1 LGQKLS
7 GFVLLSYSVGNL
19 IKEEKFMVSLKAK
32 KSKKIL
38 SLFLAVV
45 MILTVFPAAGLTAF
59 AEGAVSTPLVSRVL
73 LRNDPTAGNSASG
86 ITVKS
91 QSSGTYTYAA
101 FAYNTAN
108 LASVSTDEFV
118 GSATLSG
125 NISYANTDAAINNL
139 SVEIHMVPLTYAHPE
154 SNKAYA
160 DGYFGGNNYL
170 GTNGIFSLGDSSP
183 CPIGTAS
190 ATNNPYTTVCGYMNL
205 SADTL
210 VGTVSHTQTSYSFDV
225 ADKLQEV
232 KAAGA
237 KEVRFVVLQKTVNTN
252 TQCVSDAIV
261 ANPNLTVETKAV
273 SGTVTFGQIGY
284 GAYKNNGDD
293 RCDEATSSL
302 ILTSDTRSGTYS
314 YGVWKYD
321 GLSNL
326 PDDYG
331 MRVTTAT
338 FSGSI
343 SYLNVTLTEGMSV
356 GFFVVPDD
364 KVKEDSEKAGS
375 EQLVSAT
382 APKGTNA
389 MCSRTAL
396 IGSTTAS
403 NNPYTTIKN
412 AIGLTDADKIGS
424 VPRGTTSFSFDISKF
439 VQTAKDEG
447 WESIYIVGLQEKPN
461 TMNDSAST
469 QWSDATVT
477 FPTLSVKY
485 GIIEAPVVEGDEALN
500 AIEDS
505 INVYKHMMNAGK
517 VYTHMP
523 EAYEAFV
530 NARKA
535 YDQYKYGGVKD
546 TDIAGAKLALDRAVK
561 NMKEVTS
568 WKTGTAKASFAG
580 DSQPNYELN
589 GVNVGAV
596 ASSKNL
602 LYASTVTYN
611 DYAIKAPTHSA
622 SPFTSD
628 NEKCDIKIF
637 YKPSVLLYDGK
648 TTPSLP
654 IMASAQLHNTREDWY
669 FYGAYPTDSTGSGE
683 DNSNF
688 MLEGIWK
695 GHGDVN
701 HTNQNMEYGFCHG
714 QEGWSKAGF
723 NKNTAHISRWDA
735 HKPEYYR
742 TLGLPWSPFGGGWA
756 DHPAK
761 FANVLQF
768 KAQMPAD
775 TILATYYP
783 AWYTGAAKSST
794 NSNAHLDTTV
804 SFTNKETTYQETENT
819 YEGHKVPIYVL
830 NYKAVVDKAIAAAAR
845 FDFFTYTENGIDVTY
860 YREGGL
866 TAYIKAIDDIIN
878 LKPNSYFSNVSGND
892 ALEAAVK
899 NCEKAFTDAIA
910 AVDAADE
917 AKTEDTYTALRDAFE
932 KPGII
937 TTYEYGN
944 SKGIYTAQSWADFAR
959 AFENGKGVMATV
971 VADGY
976 NMGNTITA
984 FSDAM
989 IDYYNRL
996 ETTTPK
1002 VDASDLAKLID
1013 GSMKFDLDI
1022 FTESTRNNFINVV
1035 NTAKIAV
1042 WGAVENFG
1050 VKGMAL
1056 DDSEEARQIVSD
1068 QILNVYNTI
1077 QTLRISMDTMVETGP
1092 EEYYSLN
1099 TAVAT
1104 QNGLDLSKYAGTD
1117 AYLAAIEEAEKY
1129 AVTASETPLTNYSV
1143 QYKEYQDMVLK
1154 VIDCYKNLKKS
1165 VTTLTDGMILS
1176 AGKNVEILT
1185 EMDRGVDGKDERWRV
1200 GFTYPTEA
1208 VIIRTEHTAKSVK
1221 YGEGTV
1227 LWGTN
1232 MQNTDCPG
1240 NRLDSVSLN
1249 DTAAQAF
1256 EINQNRGNY
1265 FNHVKPGTMNATQL
1279 QQYAGNLSAGVYK
1292 GDALTESATINLSNV
1307 KITDIKNYSNSYR
1320 NVIIKSIA
1328 ASPGY
1333 EVINYD
1339 NAIGYDVTSII
1350 ANQRGNQDANDSI
1363 VSMSG
1368 NGNLTTFGEIYMK
1381 GDMSIQVPATEA
1393 KDVSK
1398 LTNDDGPK
1406 FDLYTTGTGDK
1417 TKYFG
1422 GTYCYDFI
1430 DGSFWY
1436 DGWGHSHQAYE
1447 SNVTVVD
1454 IASLIDL
1461 IKAADQITD
1470 GSKYTAQSWADFV
1483 SKRASAKAIPDY
1495 ETMSAQVIADYFK
1508 NNYDALLVAYKQL
1521 ELMPV
1526 RVSFSFM
1533 NADGI
1538 RDSINTDKSVNA
1550 TNSALTGMR
1559 YGETLRMYYNDKY
1572 PRIRNIIDG
1581 KDMPSYTADGRIYT
1595 FSHWDRDPKAE
1606 LDNKIT
1612 DNSVVYTAVYT
1623 SVSAPADFTDYNA
1636 KVRDLISLF
1645 TDNVFKKSDIDRYKA
1660 QLDALQ
1666 YFNMS
1671 EDDRAKLTI
1680 EADQA
1685 SVDAERDTIFKL
1697 YRTINNEKA
1706 NFPDVDVSALNAS
1719 EIYKKTAELDKDI
1732 YDVDNINIP
1741 EVYEQVTFGD
1751 SIRAA
1756 AYPDQPGY
1764 EVTINV
1770 ISYNTQAEVN
1780 NKVQEILSGIQIRT
1794 YDVYVNNTKVN
1805 ETSIPYGTSVQVHQD
1820 GEGYFITTNADN
1832 DFEAGLDKLHAWY
1845 YSYESPM
1852 VSRTADKFMTTA
1864 KSFGFIIKGDAYLTA
1879 KEPANESTQYMVR
1892 LINSVTG
1899 KIVAADVTDENGVA
1913 TIPKAPSIAFYQF
1926 DHYEDAQGNVITGP
1940 TITVDKN
1947 TDIKAVYTPVTET
1960 NYVIQVGTYQ
1970 NFDVIPEYEVVATYN
1985 QLVTISGTQLYD
1997 EGYLPDTAY
2006 AWCAY
2011 NMDEDSYR
2019 ILYYGEN
2026 YTFNACEDITIYP
2039 ITSDEFFYD
2048 LNGQIVRD
2056 QMYEDSRTGAFY
2068 GTIVMDHPINV
2079 TDENGSLV
2087 KQSIIGTFI
2096 VPEKYQVIEKGIL
2109 FKRAAGEDLT
2119 IEKAE
2124 KDTAIKRLKSSKHTA
2139 GNQFVINIMTNT
2151 ELSDVSYCSY
2161 LICKNQSGEI
2171 VTVYSQTVSL

>member
-1 LGQKLS
+1 
-7 GFVLLSYSVGNL
+7 
-19 IKEEKFMVSLKAK
+19 MVSLKAK

-45 MILTVFPAAGLTAF
+45 MMLTAFPAAGLTAF

-73 LRNDPTAGNSASG
+73 LKNDSTAGNSASG

-91 QSSGTYTYAA
+91 QSTGSYTYAA

-108 LASVSTDEFV
+108 LASVSADEFV

-125 NISYANTDAAINNL
+125 NISYVNAETAINNL
-139 SVEIHMVPLTYAHPE
+139 SVEIHMVPLTYAHPD
-154 SNKAYA
+154 SSKAYA
-160 DGYFGGNNYL
+160 DGYYGGNNYT
-170 GTNGIFSLGDSSP
+170 GTNGIFTLTGNSP

-210 VGTVSHTQTSYSFDV
+210 VGTVSHNQTSYSFDV

-232 KAAGA
+232 KRAGA
-237 KEVRFVVLQKTVNTN
+237 REVRFVVLQKTVNTN
-252 TQCVSDAIV
+252 TQYTSDAIV
-261 ANPNLTVETKAV
+261 ANPTLAVETKAIG
-273 SGTVTFGQIGY
+273 GTVTFGQIGY

-293 RCDEATSSL
+293 RCEESTSSL

-326 PDDYG
+326 PNDYG
-331 MRVTTAT
+331 MRVTSAT

-343 SYLNVTLTEGMSV
+343 SYMNATLTDGMSV
-356 GFFVVPDD
+356 GFYVVPDA
-364 KVKEDSEKAGS
+364 KVREDSEKTGS
-375 EQLVSAT
+375 DQLVSAT
-382 APKGTNA
+382 AAKGTNA
-389 MCSRTAL
+389 MYSRTSL

-403 NNPYTTIKN
+403 NNPYTTLKN

-439 VQTAKDEG
+439 VQTAKEEG
-447 WESIYIVGLQEKPN
+447 WESIYIVGFQEKPN
-461 TMNDSAST
+461 TTNSNDS

-485 GIIEAPVVEGDEALN
+485 GIIETPAVEGDEALN
-500 AIEDS
+500 AIEES

-523 EAYEAFV
+523 EAYEALV

-561 NMKEVTS
+561 NMKEVTT
-568 WKTGTAKASFAG
+568 WKTGTAKATFAG
-580 DSQPNYELN
+580 DSQPNYELH
-589 GVNVGAV
+589 GVNMGAAV
-596 ASSKNL
+596 NSKNL
-602 LYASTVTYN
+602 LYASQVTN
-611 DYAIKAPTHSA
+611 TDYAIKAPTHSA

-628 NEKCDIKIF
+628 NEKCDIKVF
-637 YKPSVLLYDGK
+637 YKPAVLLYDGK
-648 TTPSLP
+648 TTPCLP

-683 DNSNF
+683 DSSQF
-688 MLEGIWK
+688 ALEGIWK
-695 GHGDVN
+695 GNGDNHGS
-701 HTNQNMEYGFCHG
+701 NMEYGFSHG

-742 TLGLPWSPFGGGWA
+742 TLGLPWSPLFGGWA
-756 DHPAK
+756 DHAAQ
-761 FANVLQF
+761 FANVLQY

-775 TILATYYP
+775 TIMDTYYL

-804 SFTNKETTYQETENT
+804 SFTNKETAYQETENT

-845 FDFFTYTENGIDVTY
+845 FDIFTQGENAIDGTY

-866 TAYIKAIDDIIN
+866 TAYIQAIDNIIN
-878 LKPNSYFSNVSGND
+878 LAPNSYFSGVSGND

-910 AVDAADE
+910 AVDTAD
-917 AKTEDTYTALRDAFE
+917 ANKTTDTYTALRDAFE
-932 KPGII
+932 TPGII
-937 TTYEYGN
+937 STYEYGN
-944 SKGIYTAQSWADFAR
+944 SQGIYTAQSWADFAR
-959 AFENGKGVMATV
+959 AYENGKGVMATV

-976 NMGNTITA
+976 NMGNTVTA
-984 FSDAM
+984 FSEAM

-996 ETTTPK
+996 ETTTTK
-1002 VDASDLAKLID
+1002 VDTTELVRLID
-1013 GSMKFDLDI
+1013 GATKFDIDI
-1022 FTESTRNNFINVV
+1022 FTESTKNNLTNVINE
-1035 NTAKIAV
+1035 AKVAV
-1042 WGAVENFG
+1042 WGSVDGYG
-1050 VKGMAL
+1050 VKGKAL
-1056 DDSEEARQIVSD
+1056 DDSDAARATVSD
-1068 QILNVYNTI
+1068 QITKVDAAI
-1077 QTLRISMDTMVETGP
+1077 KALRISMDTMVETGS

-1104 QNGLDLSKYAGTD
+1104 QNGLDLTQYAGTD
-1117 AYLAAIEEAEKY
+1117 AYLAAIQEAEEY
-1129 AVTASETPLTNYSV
+1129 AQAASTTDLTDYTA
-1143 QYKEYQDMVLK
+1143 QYKAYQDMVTK

-1185 EMDRGVDGKDERWRV
+1185 EMDRGVDGKNERWRV

-1208 VIIRTEHTAKSVK
+1208 VVIRTEHTAKNVK

-1227 LWGTN
+1227 LWGSN
-1232 MQNTDCPG
+1232 MQNTSYPV
-1240 NRLDSVSLN
+1240 NRLDSISLN
-1249 DTAAQAF
+1249 DTAAQQF
-1256 EINQNRGNY
+1256 GINQNSSAS
-1265 FNHVKPGTMNATQL
+1265 HASPGSMNATQL
-1279 QQYAGNLSAGVYK
+1279 QTYAGNLSAGVYK
-1292 GDALTESATINLSNV
+1292 GDATTESTTISLSKV
-1307 KITDIKNYSNSYR
+1307 KISDIKNFSNSYR
-1320 NVIIKSIA
+1320 TVIVKSIS

-1333 EVINYD
+1333 ELVEYD
-1339 NAIGYDVTSII
+1339 QAIGYDVTSII
-1350 ANQRGNQDANDSI
+1350 ANTRGQSDANDSI
-1363 VSMSG
+1363 VSVSG
-1368 NGNLTTFGEIYMK
+1368 NGNLSSIAEIYMK

-1393 KDVSK
+1393 KTADQ
-1398 LTNDDGPK
+1398 LTNADGPK

-1417 TKYFG
+1417 QKYFG
-1422 GTYCYDFI
+1422 GTYCYDFV
-1430 DGSFWY
+1430 DFMKWA
-1436 DGWGHSHQAYE
+1436 GWAHSHQAYE

-1461 IKAADQITD
+1461 IQAADQITD
-1470 GSKYTAQSWADFV
+1470 SAKYTAQSWADFV

-1495 ETMSAQVIADYFK
+1495 ATMGAQAIADYFK
-1508 NNYDALLVAYKQL
+1508 NNYDSLLVAYKQL
-1521 ELMPV
+1521 ELKPV

-1533 NADGI
+1533 NEDGI
-1538 RDSINTDKSVNA
+1538 RTAINTDKSVNA

-1581 KDMPSYTADGRIYT
+1581 KDIPTYTADGRIYT
-1595 FSHWDRDPKAE
+1595 FSHWDRDPKTE
-1606 LDNKIT
+1606 LDNKIV

-1660 QLDALQ
+1660 ELDALK

-1671 EDDRAKLTI
+1671 EEDRAKLTI

-1697 YRTINNEKA
+1697 FRTINGEKA
-1706 NFPDVDVSALNAS
+1706 NFPDVDVSALDAS
-1719 EIYKKTAELDKDI
+1719 KIYEQIATKDKDI
-1732 YDVDNINIP
+1732 YDVDNINVP
-1741 EVYEQVTFGD
+1741 SSYEQVTFGD

-1770 ISYNTQAEVN
+1770 ISFNTQTEVN
-1780 NKVQEILSGIQIRT
+1780 DKVQEILSGIQIRT
-1794 YDVYVNNTKVN
+1794 YDVYVNETKVN
-1805 ETSIPYGTSVQVHQD
+1805 ETPIPYGTAVQVHQD
-1820 GEGYFITTNADN
+1820 GEGYFVTTNEDT

-1864 KSFGFIIKGDAYLTA
+1864 KSFGFIIKGNTHLTA
-1879 KEPANESTQYMVR
+1879 KEPANEGTQYMVR
-1892 LINSVTG
+1892 LINSVTN
-1899 KIVAADVTDENGVA
+1899 KIVAADVTDENGVV
-1913 TIPKAPSIAFYQF
+1913 TLPTAPSIAFYQF
-1926 DHYEDAQGNVITGP
+1926 DHYEDAQGNVVTGP

-1970 NFDVIPEYEVVATYN
+1970 NFDLIPEYEVVATYN

-1997 EGYLPDTAY
+1997 EGYLPDVAY

-2011 NMDEDSYR
+2011 NVDEDSYR

-2048 LNGQIVRD
+2048 LNSQIVRD
-2056 QMYEDSRTGAFY
+2056 QMYEDTRTGAFY
-2068 GTIVMDHPINV
+2068 GTTVMDHLINV

-2119 IEKAE
+2119 IEKAQN
-2124 KDTAIKRLKSSKHTA
+2124 DTAIKRLKSSKHTA

-2151 ELSDVSYCSY
+2151 ELSNVSYCSY
-2161 LICKNQSGEI
+2161 LICKNQSGEMI
-2171 VTVYSQTVSL
+2171 TVYSQTVSL